1 MAWIDPTSLSNNPE
15 KVTDKKAYIKLTIT
29 SISDSDAETNKR
41 YVGWKLTVEGTP
53 WVTLTAYYATLGG
66 KEIVPKWTG
75 TKTNWKAGTVLKSDT
90 TTFDN
95 DSAGNLSLY
104 AYVKQIFYYNYS
116 DARWSN
122 SSIYQDKG
130 VTMVCSQLPR
140 YANFTSHYVSGTT
153 LNTLSVHWDVD
164 ANCDIYQYSLNGGA
178 WTNCSWPNYTISGL
192 SPGTQYNVRTRVR
205 RTDSQLYTTS
215 GYIYGTT
222 ASLPAS
228 NTPGNINLGSKP
240 SISITSTAYLSKW
253 YYKIYDGN
261 TEIYSSPDIT
271 STSHSAVIDSSN
283 IVSGMLNRH
292 SNDNSWS
299 LSVRFWVVSNGT
311 TYELTKRSFTCTI
324 PSGQYSP
331 SFNTNNISYVVTDS
345 LSNNITGSNQKVIKG
360 ISDIQVTCTAAS
372 PQGGSSMKSYNA
384 TSGSKT
390 ASTTNLSSIVMNL
403 ADVDSSSVTVQA
415 VDTRNR
421 TTNATKSFAQ
431 YVEYSKVNISTSN
444 ITRYDGIGQNLIF
457 NIVGSFYKWSGLAIN
472 NSIQAIQYQYKLKGQ
487 PDSSY
492 SSPINITGVT
502 YNDNVF
508 TVNSVGSDNY
518 FDTDKEYTVKIS
530 ITDRLTTVSYTLDI
544 PTGKALVWKDLAN
557 GRIGIGK
564 KPTET
569 VDIQGNAKVSGT
581 INTFTL
587 DNVCELGYTVVDT
600 W

>member
-1 MAWIDPTSLSNNPE
+1 
-15 KVTDKKAYIKLTIT
+15 
-29 SISDSDAETNKR
+29 
-41 YVGWKLTVEGTP
+41 
-53 WVTLTAYYATLGG
+53 
-66 KEIVPKWTG
+66 
-75 TKTNWKAGTVLKSDT
+75 
-90 TTFDN
+90 
-95 DSAGNLSLY
+95 
-104 AYVKQIFYYNYS
+104 
-116 DARWSN
+116 
-122 SSIYQDKG
+122 
-130 VTMVCSQLPR
+130 MVCSQLPR

-153 LNTLSVHWDVD
+153 INTLSVHFETD
-164 ANCDIYQYSLNGGA
+164 ANCDSYQYSLNDGS
-178 WTNCSWPNYTISGL
+178 WTNCSSSNYTISGL

-205 RTDSQLYTTS
+205 RTDSKLYTTS
-215 GYIYGTT
+215 DYIYGTT

-240 SISITSTAYLSKW
+240 SISITSTTYLSKW

-261 TEIYSSPDIT
+261 TEIYSSPDIA
-271 STSHSAVIDSSN
+271 STSHSAVIDSSSIIN
-283 IVSGMLNRH
+283 GMLNRH

-299 LSVRFWVVSNGT
+299 LSVRFWIVSNGT

-324 PSGQYSP
+324 PSGQYLP

-372 PQGGSSMKSYNA
+372 PQGGSSMKSYNV

-431 YVEYSKVNISTSN
+431 YVEYSKPEATLNIV
-444 ITRYDGIGQNLIF
+444 RYDGIGQNLIF
-457 NIVGSFYKWSGLAIN
+457 KITGSFYKWSGLAVN
-472 NSIQAIQYQYKLKGQ
+472 NTIQSIQYQYKIKGQ

-492 SSPINITGVT
+492 LSPINITGIT

-530 ITDRLTTVSYTLDI
+530 ITDKLTTVSYVIDI

-557 GRIGIGK
+557 YRVGIGK
-564 KPTET
+564 KPSKTLD
-569 VDIQGNAKVSGT
+569 VAGD
-581 INTFTL
+581 INTGGAL
-587 DNVCELGYTVVDT
+587 YVNGVKMIWYE
-600 W
+600 